1 MAILPLPTLKEL
13 FTGKMFGSGG
23 SDKSKPGE
31 NVNPAVIL
39 VDRLVTEA
47 NDSLQSKKI
56 DGDRNIKDWWL
67 FCHRRFVGDHH
78 DVAPQ
83 DELVQFTLNRDQV
96 SIITNVAEQT
106 QQPFSPTFS
115 PVEYNDQPQYF
126 LTKHGVQQL
135 FDLKVESVESMINA
149 GPEAE
154 PQLAIPPTLEAL
166 MESMTDGQANG
177 EEPLR
182 SSQVKN
188 LKKHMEPTILPT
200 GQSLEPPLDT
210 NAIIE
215 INDAFRAERLQKLV
229 ELKWKQANVDAIMK
243 MNELYCNV
251 YGHAVSWC
259 NVDERN
265 WSIKLRNVHPRNA
278 LADPVQFI
286 VDDFHYCVITEM
298 VSLHEAIGQWPQFK
312 EMLVE
317 ASTTGTLENT
327 EEPGAWHM
335 GSVYG
340 DTKFQRDM
348 VVIRNAY
355 IRDSNFPMEPEEAV
369 QCGLVVEDGEGF
381 KLAANDEPI
390 TPNDEAW
397 PVKTGVRFIK
407 TLPQIQ
413 QLIEDRMSKYDD
425 IPVGWNLNIPIP
437 FDHHGMGEPFRTKDV
452 TDAINKSG
460 EIILNYLLYY
470 PYPCEIWPQDVL
482 DSYADQGKEE
492 PFTHPGRQWGIDG
505 IHYQEYLKGNP
516 YGFAVRPPEMPSIAA
531 KVWDDFRAEHDVIA
545 GRPDVRS
552 GRAPGAN
559 TSGIAIDALLQKASG
574 PVSFKSSFTGDTV
587 SRLGKIIGSYYAKY
601 MPKEHWK
608 VIFSDLTDAA
618 VDFVFG
624 EEAMSKLKF
633 DVMCDVQ
640 AGLAANR
647 ELQMRKALEDLNF
660 GLINKEDA
668 RNIRGIANNS
678 RQEQKIAREM
688 RLANPQ
694 LQQQA
699 QQQQQPMQPPTPQGT
714 LQPPTGA

>member
-23 SDKSKPGE
+23 ADKSKPGE
-31 NVNPAVIL
+31 NVHPAVIL

-56 DGDRNIKDWWL
+56 DGDKNIKDWWL
-67 FCHRRFVGDHH
+67 FCHRRYVGDHH

-96 SIITNVAEQT
+96 SILTNVAEQT
-106 QQPFSPTFS
+106 QQPFTNIFT
-115 PVEYNDQPQYF
+115 PVEYKDQPAYF
-126 LTKHGVQQL
+126 LTRSGITQIQ
-135 FDLKVESVESMINA
+135 DLRLERLSQNAEAIALSPIIPPGLDSLIKGMSVE
-149 GPEAE
+149 
-154 PQLAIPPTLEAL
+154 QL
-166 MESMTDGQANG
+166 SG
-177 EEPLR
+177 EEEIS
-182 SSQVKN
+182 SSQVKK
-188 LKKHMEPTILPT
+188 LKRFMETMILPD
-200 GQSLEPPLDT
+200 GQSVEPLLDT
-210 NAIIE
+210 NAIVE
-215 INDAFRAERLQKLV
+215 INDSFRAERLQKLV
-229 ELKWKQANVDAIMK
+229 ELKWKDANGDLRMK
-243 MNELYCNV
+243 MNELYCNI

-259 NVDERN
+259 NIDERD
-265 WSIKLRNVHPRNA
+265 WSINLRNVHPRNA

-286 VDDFHYCVITEM
+286 IDDFHYCVITEM

-355 IRDSNFPMEPEEAV
+355 IRDSNFPMEPKYAV

-460 EIILNYLLYY
+460 EIIINYLLYY

-516 YGFAVRPPEMPSIAA
+516 YGFAVRPPDIPSIAA

-559 TSGIAIDALLQKASG
+559 TSGIAIDALMQKASG
-574 PVSFKSSFTGDTV
+574 PVSFKASFTGDTV

-601 MPKEHWK
+601 MPMEHWK

-618 VDFVFG
+618 VNYVFG
-624 EEAMSKLKF
+624 KDAMSKLKF

-647 ELQMRKALEDLNF
+647 ERQMTKVLEDLNF

-678 RQEQKIAREM
+678 RQEQKIAREI

-694 LQQQA
+694 LQQQ
-699 QQQQQPMQPPTPQGT
+699 QQPTQPPTPQGT
-714 LQPPTGA
+714 LQPMTGA